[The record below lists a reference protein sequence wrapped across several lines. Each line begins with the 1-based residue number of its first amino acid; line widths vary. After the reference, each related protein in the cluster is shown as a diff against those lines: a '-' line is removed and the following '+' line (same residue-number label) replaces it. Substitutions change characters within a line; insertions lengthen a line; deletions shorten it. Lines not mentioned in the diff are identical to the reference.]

1 MKHRSA
7 LIAGIVGVVVLALVI
22 LFAASGPDTGESGT
36 NPLIGRPA
44 PSIAAVDTKDRPF
57 RIEDYRG
64 RWLLVNFFATWCG
77 PCKQEHPE
85 LVAFSQEHQRSADAS
100 IVSVAY
106 DEKPQAIQEFFD
118 ANGGDWAV
126 LAKGADD
133 YSLQYG
139 VVQIPESFLV
149 DPDGTVV
156 HKFIGGITAAD
167 VDRQIAEQAAKRK
180 NGSQ

>member
-1 MKHRSA
+1 M
-7 LIAGIVGVVVLALVI
+7 
-22 LFAASGPDTGESGT
+22 
-36 NPLIGRPA
+36 
-44 PSIAAVDTKDRPF
+44 
-57 RIEDYRG
+57 
-64 RWLLVNFFATWCG
+64 
-77 PCKQEHPE
+77 
-85 LVAFSQEHQRSADAS
+85 
-100 IVSVAY
+100 SVAY

-167 VDRQIAEQAAKRK
+167 VDRQIAVQTAKRK
-180 NGSQ
+180 NGPR